1 MNLNNGIDPIKLV
14 VAAFLAQHLNSVTG
28 KLRSGAYELAM
39 AEFPNIARS
48 TLERYWAEYKRTGGA
63 GMAVNNLKG
72 RCGRKTKLT
81 AVLREIY
88 REICIRYSRRW
99 IRLTVR
105 LLQDELDRSGNHLS
119 TSTIHN
125 HLKIMKARKYNV
137 RIKPLLTRAQEIAR
151 IEFILD
157 MRDMS
162 HGLHRPVHHFKDHH
176 C

>member
-1 MNLNNGIDPIKLV
+1 MK
-14 VAAFLAQHLNSVTG
+14 
-28 KLRSGAYELAM
+28 RSGAYELAM

-99 IRLTVR
+99 IRLTMDTR
-105 LLQDELDRSGNHLS
+105 GPETTSLLAPSI
-119 TSTIHN
+119 TT
-125 HLKIMKARKYNV
+125 
-137 RIKPLLTRAQEIAR
+137 
-151 IEFILD
+151 
-157 MRDMS
+157 
-162 HGLHRPVHHFKDHH
+162 
-176 C
+176 

>member
-88 REICIRYSRRW
+88 R
-99 IRLTVR
+99 
-105 LLQDELDRSGNHLS
+105 
-119 TSTIHN
+119 
-125 HLKIMKARKYNV
+125 
-137 RIKPLLTRAQEIAR
+137 IKPLLTRAQEIAR

-162 HGLHRPVHHFKDHH
+162 HGNHPTRWGTTPYRER
-176 C
+176 